1 MPKRLNKPAER
12 SPQSSMAQPSPER
25 GKPFSQRNKIKILLR
40 WVVRVARSF
49 YDKSS
54 GCIRQVLCKLS
65 TKFRTRHPR
74 DDEWA

>member
-1 MPKRLNKPAER
+1 MRYTETVLADR
-12 SPQSSMAQPSPER
+12 HSTALSQVRQP
-25 GKPFSQRNKIKILLR
+25 FTQRNKILILLR

-54 GCIRQVLCKLS
+54 GCIRQVLGKLS